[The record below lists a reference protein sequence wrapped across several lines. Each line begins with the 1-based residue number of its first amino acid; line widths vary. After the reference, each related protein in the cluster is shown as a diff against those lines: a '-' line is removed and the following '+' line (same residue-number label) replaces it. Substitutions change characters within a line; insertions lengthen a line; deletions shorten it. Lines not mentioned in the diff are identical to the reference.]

1 MAQPKTEH
9 TLNIFE
15 PRYRKLYN
23 DILFSGSRR
32 FAVCA
37 FDSETGSLSEVG
49 SVFYL
54 KDLKEVSEQTGDA
67 VKYVCEHEVVRTTFA
82 FFARGHDKLVQVIG
96 RVRLTKILNPSA
108 WRDAST
114 YLKVFQ
120 RRGGG
125 AAWAATSIGRRPP
138 LA

>member
-1 MAQPKTEH
+1 VSQPKTEH

-37 FDSETGSLSEVG
+37 LNSETGRLSEIG

-54 KDLKEVSEQTGDA
+54 KELKEVSEQTGDA
-67 VKYVCEHEVVRTTFA
+67 VKYVCDHEVSIQVSCMSIFMPCPTF
-82 FFARGHDKLVQVIG
+82 V
-96 RVRLTKILNPSA
+96 P
-108 WRDAST
+108 AST
-114 YLKVFQ
+114 VC
-120 RRGGG
+120 
-125 AAWAATSIGRRPP
+125 
-138 LA
+138 